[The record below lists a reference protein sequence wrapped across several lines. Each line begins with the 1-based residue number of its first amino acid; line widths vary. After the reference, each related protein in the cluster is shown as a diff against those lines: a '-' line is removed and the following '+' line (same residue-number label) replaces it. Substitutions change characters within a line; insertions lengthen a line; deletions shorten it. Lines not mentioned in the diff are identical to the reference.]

1 MVDDPRYRTKVWLET
16 YILNANLTKD
26 DDATQVTFIVC
37 YGMPNYPIERVFKDK
52 NVDLVFSI
60 TKPDSTPIFDSTHYV
75 IGYSEEVPITTFTVD
90 KTGITG
96 TKLNWKA
103 ETELRR
109 ISENNPLGSLRQF
122 KKLSDS
128 EQNLGSTILYS
139 SLYQLNYERDKT

>member
-1 MVDDPRYRTKVWLET
+1 MVDDPHYRTKVYLEY

-26 DDATQVTFIVC
+26 DDMTQVTFIVC
-37 YGMPNYPIERVFKDK
+37 YGMPDYPIERIFKDK

-60 TKPDSTPIFDSTHYV
+60 SKPDSTPIIDSTHYV
-75 IGYSEEVPITTFTVD
+75 IGYSEQVPITTFTVD

-128 EQNLGSTILYS
+128 EQNLGSTTLYS
-139 SLYQLNYERDKT
+139 SLYLLSYERDKT